1 MQKDNKIF
9 EDLAKMTSGAVG
21 SFMDMRREIEGMVS
35 SKLEKLL
42 QKMNL
47 ATKEECESLREMV
60 VKLRLEQE
68 ELKKQVEALKK

>member
-21 SFMDMRREIEGMVS
+21 SFMDMKREIEGMVS
-35 SKLEKLL
+35 AQLEKLL

-47 ATKEECESLREMV
+47 ATKEECDSLREMV
-60 VKLRLEQE
+60 AKLRLEQE